1 MSGDEKLLAESLK
14 LIYDIERMLKEYY
27 LRGELD
33 LKKYQG
39 YKLGVDY
46 LYLSYN
52 RLVTLNSS
60 SITKSLSNFLYK
72 KKSNSLDMNK
82 DYLVELINI
91 VKYVREKRFSN
102 LDDILNKISN
112 MKFKVKCLTCKKAE
126 GYKGQGIILKYQSE
140 LKLEQDA
147 IGGWFC
153 SDGCY
158 RK

>member
-1 MSGDEKLLAESLK
+1 MSGDEKILEESLK
-14 LIYDIERMLKEYY
+14 LIYEIERMLKDYY
-27 LRGELD
+27 LSGELD
-33 LKKYQG
+33 LKKYQS

-60 SITKSLSNFLYK
+60 SITKSLTNFLYK
-72 KKSNSLDMNK
+72 KKSNSLDVNK

-102 LDDILNKISN
+102 LDEILNKISN
-112 MKFKVKCLTCKKAE
+112 MNFKVKCLTCKKVE
-126 GYKGQGIILKYQSE
+126 SYKGQGIIIKYQSE
-140 LKLEQDA
+140 LNLEQDA
-147 IGGWFC
+147 IGMWFC